1 MKKFKNLSTGLIEE
15 VDNKAVIEQMEKY
28 PEYYEEVKASNKG
41 ADKTEKAGKG
51 GEKTASNKGADKTEK
66 AGKGG
71 EKTASNKG
79 ADKTENGENP
89 DTPETPDEEPK
100 AE

>member
-15 VDNKAVIEQMEKY
+15 VNNKAVIEQMEKY

-51 GEKTASNKGADKTEK
+51 GEKTASNKGADKTE
-66 AGKGG
+66 
-71 EKTASNKG
+71 
-79 ADKTENGENP
+79 NGENP

>member
-51 GEKTASNKGADKTEK
+51 GEKTASNKGA
-66 AGKGG
+66 G
-71 EKTASNKG
+71 
-79 ADKTENGENP
+79 KTENGENP

>member
-41 ADKTEKAGKG
+41 ADKTE
-51 GEKTASNKGADKTEK
+51 
-66 AGKGG
+66 
-71 EKTASNKG
+71 
-79 ADKTENGENP
+79 NGENP

>member
-15 VDNKAVIEQMEKY
+15 VNNKAVIEQMEKY
-28 PEYYEEVKASNKG
+28 PEYYEEVKASSNKG
-41 ADKTEKAGKG
+41 AEKTEKSGKG
-51 GEKTASNKGADKTEK
+51 GEKP
-66 AGKGG
+66 
-71 EKTASNKG
+71 ASNKG

>member
-51 GEKTASNKGADKTEK
+51 GEKTASNKGADKTEN
-66 AGKGG
+66 GKIQILQ
-71 EKTASNKG
+71 KLQMKNLKLNS
-79 ADKTENGENP
+79 
-89 DTPETPDEEPK
+89 
-100 AE
+100 

>member
-15 VDNKAVIEQMEKY
+15 VNNKAVIEQYEKY
-28 PEYYEEVKASNKG
+28 PDYYEEVKASNKG

-51 GEKTASNKGADKTEK
+51 
-66 AGKGG
+66 
-71 EKTASNKG
+71 
-79 ADKTENGENP
+79 ENP
-89 DTPETPDEEPK
+89 DTPETPVEEPK

>member
-51 GEKTASNKGADKTEK
+51 GEKTASNKGADKTE
-66 AGKGG
+66 
-71 EKTASNKG
+71 
-79 ADKTENGENP
+79 NGENP
-89 DTPETPDEEPK
+89 DTSETPDEEPK

>member
-51 GEKTASNKGADKTEK
+51 GEKTVSNKGADKTEK
-66 AGKGG
+66 
-71 EKTASNKG
+71 
-79 ADKTENGENP
+79 GENP

>member
-28 PEYYEEVKASNKG
+28 PEYYEEVKASSNKG
-41 ADKTEKAGKG
+41 AEKTEKSGKG
-51 GEKTASNKGADKTEK
+51 GEKPASSNKGAEKTETP
-66 AGKGG
+66 
-71 EKTASNKG
+71 ES
-79 ADKTENGENP
+79 
-89 DTPETPDEEPK
+89 PETPVEEPK

>member
-51 GEKTASNKGADKTEK
+51 GEKTASNKGADKTE
-66 AGKGG
+66 
-71 EKTASNKG
+71 
-79 ADKTENGENP
+79 NGENP

>member
-15 VDNKAVIEQMEKY
+15 VNNKAVIEQMEKY
-28 PEYYEEVKASNKG
+28 PEYYEEIK
-41 ADKTEKAGKG
+41 
-51 GEKTASNKGADKTEK
+51 ASNKGADKTEK